1 MHPFPIR
8 PRAAAGALVLL
19 LVGGLAAWAQ
29 AVRTADVTVRGFLE
43 SDFPRLVPLA
53 EGVYAYEDLNGDT
66 NGNLAFTTN
75 SLIVVTADG
84 VLVADGQNS
93 VEKTRRLVDTV
104 AGLTEQPIRWVV
116 VGADHGDHI
125 NGNSA
130 FPADAEV
137 IAHPTSAARLAAAG
151 RGIRAATATVTDELV
166 LTPGGVEV
174 RVLFLGRAHTGGDLM
189 VHVPGADVLFLSEA
203 YFNRLYPSVGGSRSA
218 YPIEWIQ
225 TLRRAEAIGAAVTVP
240 GHAIVD
246 RPEIHADELVNYRR
260 ALENLV
266 AESRRL
272 HADGVPLENAPRLVN
287 LGEFQYWYRAANNM
301 PDAVRQVYLEI
312 DGQLD

>member
-1 MHPFPIR
+1 MRSFPACS
-8 PRAAAGALVLL
+8 RAAAGALVLL
-19 LVGGLAAWAQ
+19 LLGGLAAWAQ
-29 AVRTADVTVRGFLE
+29 IVRTADVTVRGLRE
-43 SDFPRLVPLA
+43 SDFPRLIPLA
-53 EGVYAYEDLNGDT
+53 ANVYAYEDLNGDT
-66 NGNLAFTTN
+66 GSNLAFTTN
-75 SLIVVTADG
+75 SLIVVTDDG

-93 VEKTRRLVDTV
+93 VEKTARLVETV
-104 AGLTEQPIRWVV
+104 AGLTDRPIRWVV
-116 VGADHGDHI
+116 VCADHGDHI

-130 FPADAEV
+130 FPAGAEV

-151 RGIRAATATVTDELV
+151 RGIRPATATVTDELV

-174 RVLFLGRAHTGGDLM
+174 RILFLGRAHTGGDLM
-189 VHVPGADVLFLSEA
+189 VHLPGSDVLFLSEA
-203 YFNRLYPSVGGSRSA
+203 YFNRLYPSVGGGRTA
-218 YPIEWIQ
+218 YPIEWID
-225 TLRRAEAIGAAVTVP
+225 TLRRAEAIGAAVNVP
-240 GHAIVD
+240 GHGFVD
-246 RPEIHADELVNYRR
+246 RPDILAEELVNFRR

-272 HADGVPLENAPRLVN
+272 HADGVPVENAPRLAN

>member
-1 MHPFPIR
+1 
-8 PRAAAGALVLL
+8 
-19 LVGGLAAWAQ
+19 
-29 AVRTADVTVRGFLE
+29 
-43 SDFPRLVPLA
+43 
-53 EGVYAYEDLNGDT
+53 
-66 NGNLAFTTN
+66 
-75 SLIVVTADG
+75 

-225 TLRRAEAIGAAVTVP
+225 TLRRAEAIGAAVNVP
-240 GHAIVD
+240 GHGFVD
-246 RPEIHADELVNYRR
+246 RPEILAEELVNFRR